1 MKEILDYIDKTDL
14 EDDFF
19 FKLAA
24 LETNYNN
31 LTLLIEIQDFN
42 NQIWSKWEISAKSV
56 RDYLILKPLGE
67 LRYCDSDHIL
77 IKLQKDENVSLYF
90 NGKPSNS
97 YTLIGKLILSHQEV
111 CENWIPFDKYLNSIA
126 HISSLLEGGHGLL
139 AEGPKILLDKY
150 AEVLVS
156 ENIIVSNLKSRPAKW
171 WDGNNWIE
179 EKSPLSILILG
190 ESYFIAEQF
199 ESKRI
204 DENND

>member
-77 IKLQKDENVSLYF
+77 IKLQKDAR
-90 NGKPSNS
+90 PSH
-97 YTLIGKLILSHQEV
+97 LFQK
-111 CENWIPFDKYLNSIA
+111 C
-126 HISSLLEGGHGLL
+126 
-139 AEGPKILLDKY
+139 
-150 AEVLVS
+150 
-156 ENIIVSNLKSRPAKW
+156 LKW
-171 WDGNNWIE
+171 C
-179 EKSPLSILILG
+179 
-190 ESYFIAEQF
+190 
-199 ESKRI
+199 
-204 DENND
+204 